1 MAEVYETEA
10 SKEKVDFARYID
22 VARRRHMYFLV
33 PLLLAWLL
41 VWGVSWVLAPRY
53 KSSTQILVSEPT
65 MSKNYVVPNVDDDL
79 QARLQS
85 MQQQIL
91 SRTRLLMIIDS
102 MHLYGSGGRKPM
114 TDEEKVTQMRKE
126 IAIDLVRDAQN
137 GGITGFKI
145 DYSAQNPRVA
155 QQVTGQLAGL
165 FINENQQN
173 LLKESGDT
181 TKFLEVELAKASADL
196 ATMDAKKKAFEA
208 THVGTLPTQ
217 EASNLQIL
225 TGLQAQL
232 TNEQDAVNNATQQRA
247 LHQTMI
253 QQLRTNPTPVPRSAV
268 VDPNS
273 VEAFD
278 ILLGKLRDQL
288 TDLRSRYTDSYPDVI
303 KLRVEIAQT
312 EKQRDAAVAAEK
324 AKGDKLA
331 GVDSLTLA
339 QLEAQLKSDEV
350 EIANRKTS
358 IAGLQARIAE
368 YEGRINAEPA
378 SEQQLADIN
387 RGYEQSQAN
396 YNDLL
401 KKKQDSQMATNME
414 ENLQGERFTLLDPP
428 SLPTKPDF
436 PNRLE
441 FCAAG
446 LLVGLALGSFSVI
459 AFELTDDRLHNE
471 ADIKDLL
478 PVAVICEVPEVSN
491 PSDELVSKRKAFIG
505 WATAAAVIVIIL
517 AGSAVSYLHG

>member
-1 MAEVYETEA
+1 
-10 SKEKVDFARYID
+10 
-22 VARRRHMYFLV
+22 
-33 PLLLAWLL
+33 
-41 VWGVSWVLAPRY
+41 
-53 KSSTQILVSEPT
+53 
-65 MSKNYVVPNVDDDL
+65 
-79 QARLQS
+79 
-85 MQQQIL
+85 
-91 SRTRLLMIIDS
+91 
-102 MHLYGSGGRKPM
+102 
-114 TDEEKVTQMRKE
+114 
-126 IAIDLVRDAQN
+126 
-137 GGITGFKI
+137 
-145 DYSAQNPRVA
+145 
-155 QQVTGQLAGL
+155 
-165 FINENQQN
+165 
-173 LLKESGDT
+173 
-181 TKFLEVELAKASADL
+181 
-196 ATMDAKKKAFEA
+196 
-208 THVGTLPTQ
+208 
-217 EASNLQIL
+217 
-225 TGLQAQL
+225 
-232 TNEQDAVNNATQQRA
+232 
-247 LHQTMI
+247 
-253 QQLRTNPTPVPRSAV
+253 
-268 VDPNS
+268 
-273 VEAFD
+273 
-278 ILLGKLRDQL
+278 
-288 TDLRSRYTDSYPDVI
+288 
-303 KLRVEIAQT
+303 
-312 EKQRDAAVAAEK
+312 
-324 AKGDKLA
+324 
-331 GVDSLTLA
+331 
-339 QLEAQLKSDEV
+339 
-350 EIANRKTS
+350 
-358 IAGLQARIAE
+358 LQARIAE